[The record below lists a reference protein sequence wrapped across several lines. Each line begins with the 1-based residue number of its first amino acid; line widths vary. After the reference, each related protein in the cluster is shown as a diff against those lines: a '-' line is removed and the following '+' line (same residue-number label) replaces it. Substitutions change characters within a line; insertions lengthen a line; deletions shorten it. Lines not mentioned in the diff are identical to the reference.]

1 MTPED
6 RIRALPIWPSP
17 PTIRRI
23 QAGRTNEN
31 FVVESGKHR
40 FVARLGIDL
49 PHHGINRRNEARMAT
64 LAADLGVG
72 PPIRYARDG
81 ILVADFIDGRPLATS
96 DLSVETL
103 RRTADLLRRL
113 HQGAAPADGPVFE
126 LRAVCRRYLSQI
138 PSTELSDEHRQ
149 RISRTLDEVPILPTD
164 AVIHADLVPENLID
178 DGERLWLV
186 DWEYAGCGDAATDL
200 AILAMNAELDPD
212 MTAELVRSHGAVDL
226 QTVRALRPAAAIRE
240 ALWTLVQMQAVGARG
255 DLPDYS
261 RHCFA
266 RLGLPR

>member
-6 RIRALPIWPSP
+6 RLHALPIWPSA
-17 PTIRRI
+17 PTIRRL

-31 FVVESGKHR
+31 FIVESGGQR
-40 FVARLGIDL
+40 FFGRLGVDL
-49 PHHGINRRNEARMAT
+49 PHHGISRRNEARMAT
-64 LAADLGVG
+64 LAAEIGIG

-81 ILVADFIDGRPLATS
+81 ILVADFIDGRPLEAS
-96 DLSVETL
+96 DLHAAETL
-103 RRTADLLRRL
+103 GRAAQLLRRL
-113 HQGAAPADGPVFE
+113 HRPAPVDSAAFD
-126 LRAVCRRYLSQI
+126 LRAVCLRYLSQI
-138 PSTELSDEHRQ
+138 STTELADGHRQ
-149 RISRTLDEVPILPTD
+149 WISRTLDAVPHLPTH

-186 DWEYAGCGDAATDL
+186 DWEYASRGDPATDL
-200 AILAMNAELDPD
+200 AILAMNAELDAD

-226 QTVRALRPAAAIRE
+226 AIVQALLPAAAIRE
-240 ALWTLVQMQAVGARG
+240 ALWTVVQIRAVGARG

-261 RHCFA
+261 RRCFA